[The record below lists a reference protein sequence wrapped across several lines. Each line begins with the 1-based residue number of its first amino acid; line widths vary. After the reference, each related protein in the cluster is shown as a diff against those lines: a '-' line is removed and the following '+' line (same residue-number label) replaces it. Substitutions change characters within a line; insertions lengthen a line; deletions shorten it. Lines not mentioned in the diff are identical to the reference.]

1 MYRYGIVSDLWCSLC
16 SFNIYVYVPEDCTLA
31 LCQLT
36 RYQVKFDDGD
46 SRYVRHSEALLIE
59 RLPLGQ
65 PVMVQ
70 SQDGYFDA
78 GLIVGQVKKGG
89 VFQYSVEKDSGE
101 TRT

>member
-1 MYRYGIVSDLWCSLC
+1 MTWGVHNAVLIYMYMYLKT
-16 SFNIYVYVPEDCTLA
+16 TLT
-31 LCQLT
+31 LYKLT

>member
-1 MYRYGIVSDLWCSLC
+1 M
-16 SFNIYVYVPEDCTLA
+16 
-31 LCQLT
+31 
-36 RYQVKFDDGD
+36 KFDDGD
-46 SRYVRHSEALLIE
+46 SRYVRHSEVLPIE

-101 TRT
+101 QRLWVTPYFVCWLSVFYHYAPLSGIFLKDLGILEY